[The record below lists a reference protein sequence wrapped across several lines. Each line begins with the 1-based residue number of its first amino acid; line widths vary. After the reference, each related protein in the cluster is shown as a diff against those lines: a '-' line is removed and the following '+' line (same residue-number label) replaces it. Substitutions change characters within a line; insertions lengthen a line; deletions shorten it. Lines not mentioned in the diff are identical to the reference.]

1 MLLKHTNNT
10 GKNIFCP
17 VYEQL
22 FKDWRENPNFV
33 MNNPAYDGAVTI
45 LAGENFGCGLSR
57 GHAPLALMDYGF
69 KAVIAPSFSD
79 IFKNNCSKVGLLTI
93 ETPMEIIQ
101 QIIDMVEEDPDTEV
115 IIDLETCQVRAKEI
129 NKSFKIDD
137 FTRQIFL
144 KGLTDIELSLLYE
157 DDIEKY
163 EQTRYSFYPKI
174 SQ

>member
-1 MLLKHTNNT
+1 
-10 GKNIFCP
+10 
-17 VYEQL
+17 
-22 FKDWRENPNFV
+22 
-33 MNNPAYDGAVTI
+33 
-45 LAGENFGCGLSR
+45 
-57 GHAPLALMDYGF
+57 
-69 KAVIAPSFSD
+69 
-79 IFKNNCSKVGLLTI
+79 
-93 ETPMEIIQ
+93 MEIIQ

-115 IIDLETCQVRAKEI
+115 IIDLETCQVRAKKI

>member
-1 MLLKHTNNT
+1 
-10 GKNIFCP
+10 
-17 VYEQL
+17 
-22 FKDWRENPNFV
+22 
-33 MNNPAYDGAVTI
+33 
-45 LAGENFGCGLSR
+45 
-57 GHAPLALMDYGF
+57 
-69 KAVIAPSFSD
+69 
-79 IFKNNCSKVGLLTI
+79 
-93 ETPMEIIQ
+93 MEIIQ

-115 IIDLETCQVRAKEI
+115 IIDLETCQVRAKKI

-137 FTRQIFL
+137 FTRQRFL